1 MDVDTNPA
9 EIIRYSYDSNGW
21 NLKEP
26 NLILSVVGSIERYTS
41 KGDRIFNSI
50 KSRTRNAFKRGLIKA
65 ASTTGAWII
74 TSGTNSGVSKLVSE
88 AVSDEAKTNNNLT
101 LIGIVQWGMVANRE
115 KLIVSSKGV

>member
-74 TSGTNSGVSKLVSE
+74 TSGTYSGVSKLVSE